1 MIKESL
7 IYKIMKWLGKWLGIV
22 KTYEVNKQEMCES
35 AKHICNK
42 KCEGCAWRNH

>member
-7 IYKIMKWLGKWLGIV
+7 IYKIMKWLGII
-22 KTYEVNKQEMCES
+22 KTYEVSKQEMCES
-35 AKHICNK
+35 AKHICNR